1 MANLIDTNPISIDTF
16 SSDVVISR
24 GPVVVTDIIFWS
36 TVANDVLALDDKDGN
51 PVLYYMLATG
61 KDTRHIHFGKG
72 GRVFQN
78 GLVLDVSDGVY
89 TTASKLF
96 IYVG

>member
-1 MANLIDTNPISIDTF
+1 MSNNLNTNPILIDTF
-16 SSDVVISR
+16 SADVIISR
-24 GPVVVTDIIFWS
+24 EPVVVTDIIFWS
-36 TVANDVLALDDKDGN
+36 TAANDVLSLDDKDGN
-51 PVLYYMLATG
+51 LVLYYMLATG

-89 TTASKLF
+89 TTASKLL